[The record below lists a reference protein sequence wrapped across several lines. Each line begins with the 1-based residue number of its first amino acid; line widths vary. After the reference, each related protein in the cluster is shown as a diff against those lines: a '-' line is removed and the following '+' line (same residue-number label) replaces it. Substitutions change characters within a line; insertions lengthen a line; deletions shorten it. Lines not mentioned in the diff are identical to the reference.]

1 MNETKATIKST
12 AAAALLD
19 SMHIVRQAL
28 IKPNGISPEQLSQR
42 IHEWQ
47 LMMVELLGDTVKG
60 AELTTL
66 YEIIG
71 VLNSSLDLTKTLG
84 LVMDSLIHLT
94 GAERGCLML
103 LDEKGNLEIQA
114 AQHFDLET
122 VDAFELEL
130 SHTVVQEAIETR
142 KAVLTTNAQLDPRF
156 SGQESV
162 IGYQLRSIICVPLH
176 VREQVTGALYLDNRM
191 RDNVFSQED
200 LPILTAFASQ
210 AAVAIENAR
219 LYTMTDQALTARV
232 EELTTLQQVDQEL
245 NTSLDLE
252 RVLEVTLSWALRAT
266 GAERGT
272 LSLLDHEGK
281 IDTITYAGDET
292 MAEPEAAVIQLAR
305 HNQGACVIGG
315 TRILV
320 PIHYKDRMV
329 GLLDLRSN
337 KDTPFQYDQVQF
349 AGRLADHA
357 AIAIENAR
365 LYEQVRQANEDKS
378 KLVAFIAHKLST
390 PLTSIRGY
398 SEILEK
404 GMAGTPSPDQIGFL
418 RTITRNVERMQV
430 LVANLQDVSRVESN
444 QLRLEMQPTML
455 AEALESALQT
465 TQEQIQAQ
473 SQQLTVKVPDDLPPV
488 HADPARLE
496 QILTTLLDNACK
508 YTPKGGHISVQ
519 TWQQDEYV
527 HCSVSDNGIGISQ
540 EDQDHLFT
548 KFFRSSNPIVREKF
562 GAGLGLCVA
571 KSLVEFH
578 NGEIHIK
585 SQLDEGTTCTFTIPV
600 AAEDVKG

>member
-1 MNETKATIKST
+1 MSEKITIKST

-28 IKPNGISPEQLSQR
+28 LKPNGISHEQLGQR

-47 LMMVELLGDTVKG
+47 LMMTELLGDTVKG

-103 LDEKGNLEIQA
+103 LDDKGDLEIQA
-114 AQHFDLET
+114 AQHFDHES
-122 VDAFELEL
+122 VDAFELKL
-130 SHTVVQEAIETR
+130 SHTVVREAIEKR
-142 KAVLTTNAQLDPRF
+142 QAVLTTNAQLDPRF

-191 RDNVFSQED
+191 RDNVFSQHD

-219 LYTMTDQALTARV
+219 LYTMTDQALSARV
-232 EELTTLQQVDQEL
+232 EELTTLQQVDREL
-245 NTSLDLE
+245 NTNLDVE
-252 RVLEVTLSWALRAT
+252 RVLDVTLSWALRAT

-272 LSLLDHEGK
+272 LSILDNEGAVE
-281 IDTITYAGDET
+281 IVTGAGES
-292 MAEPEAAVIQLAR
+292 MAEPEAAIIQLAM
-305 HNQGACVIGG
+305 HNEGACVIGG

-320 PIHYKDRMV
+320 PIRYQERMV
-329 GLLDLRSN
+329 GLLDLRN
-337 KDTPFQYDQVQF
+337 DEDTPFQYDQVQF

-357 AIAIENAR
+357 AVAIENAR
-365 LYEQVRQANEDKS
+365 LYEQVRRANEDKS

-398 SEILEK
+398 AEILEK
-404 GMAGTPSPDQIGFL
+404 GVAGTPSPDQVGFL
-418 RTITRNVERMQV
+418 RTITRNTERMQL
-430 LVANLQDVSRVESN
+430 LVSNLQDISRIESN
-444 QLRLEMQPTML
+444 QLLLNIKPT
-455 AEALESALQT
+455 APAKALENALQT
-465 TQEQIQAQ
+465 VEEQIKAQ
-473 SQQLTVKVPDDLPPV
+473 SQQLTVRASDDLPLV
-488 HADPARLE
+488 QADPARLE
-496 QILTTLLDNACK
+496 QILTVLLDNACK
-508 YTPKGGHISVQ
+508 YTPKGGHIDVQ
-519 TWQQDEYV
+519 VWQQGAYV
-527 HCSVSDNGIGISQ
+527 HCTVSDNGIGIAQ
-540 EDQDHLFT
+540 QDQKRLFT
-548 KFFRSSNPIVREKF
+548 KFFRSEDQAVREKF
-562 GAGLGLCVA
+562 GAGLGLCIA
-571 KSLVEFH
+571 KRLVEFH
-578 NGEIHIK
+578 GGEIK
-585 SQLDEGTTCTFTIPV
+585 VESQLDEGTTCTFTVPV
-600 AAEDVKG
+600 AVEDAEN